1 LLFRQKGL
9 PGIAGVGQHRRM
21 THDAQEPA
29 SPSAEFWE
37 PLHQSAEPVAAP
49 PPNVRLT
56 ELVRDLELA
65 PGRACDLGSGRG
77 GDARWLASQGWHV
90 TATEVSATAV
100 ARIADM
106 AAAQGLDRLR
116 AERHDLSRTL
126 PAGPFDLV
134 CAFYFHSPV
143 AFDRERVLRRAARH
157 VAVGGRLILVD
168 HASTA
173 PWSWRFGDEE
183 PTFPAPEE
191 ALGALVLGDGWS
203 TERCESAERVANG
216 PDGTT
221 ASVTDNVIVV
231 RRRSA

>member
-1 LLFRQKGL
+1 
-9 PGIAGVGQHRRM
+9 M
-21 THDAQEPA
+21 THDAQDLT

-37 PLHQSAEPVAAP
+37 PLHQSAEPVTAP

-65 PGRACDLGSGRG
+65 PGHACDLGSGRG
-77 GDARWLASQGWHV
+77 GDARWLASLGWRV

-100 ARIADM
+100 GRIADM

-134 CAFYFHSPV
+134 YACYFHSPV
-143 AFDRERVLRRAARH
+143 AFGREDVLRRAARQ

-183 PTFPAPEE
+183 PTFPTPEE
-191 ALGALVLGDGWS
+191 TLDVLMLGDGWT

-216 PDGTT
+216 PDGAT
-221 ASVTDNVIVV
+221 ANVTDNVIVV
-231 RRRSA
+231 RRRHA

>member
-1 LLFRQKGL
+1 
-9 PGIAGVGQHRRM
+9 M
-21 THDAQEPA
+21 THDAQNPT

-37 PLHQSAEPVAAP
+37 PLHRSAEAVTAP

-77 GDARWLASQGWHV
+77 GDARWLASLGWHV

-106 AAAQGLDRLR
+106 AAAQGLGRLR
-116 AERHDLSRTL
+116 AERHDLSRSL

-134 CAFYFHSPV
+134 YACYFHSPV
-143 AFDRERVLRRAARH
+143 AFGREEVLRRAAER
-157 VAVGGRLILVD
+157 VAVGGRLVLVD

-183 PTFPAPEE
+183 PTFPTPEE
-191 ALGALVLGDGWS
+191 TLVTLMLGDGWT

-221 ASVTDNVIVV
+221 AGVTDNVIVV
-231 RRRSA
+231 RRHSA

>member
-1 LLFRQKGL
+1 
-9 PGIAGVGQHRRM
+9 M
-21 THDAQEPA
+21 THDGQDLT
-29 SPSAEFWE
+29 SPSTEFWE
-37 PLHQSAEPVAAP
+37 PLHQSAEPVTAP
-49 PPNVRLT
+49 PPNARLT

-65 PGRACDLGSGRG
+65 PGHACDLGSGRG
-77 GDARWLASQGWHV
+77 GDARWLASLGWHV

-126 PAGPFDLV
+126 PTGPFGLV
-134 CAFYFHSPV
+134 YACYFHSPV
-143 AFDRERVLRRAARH
+143 AFGREEVLRRAAQH
-157 VAVGGRLILVD
+157 VAVGGRLVIID

-173 PWSWRFGDEE
+173 PWSWRFEDEE
-183 PTFPAPEE
+183 PAFPTPEE
-191 ALGALVLGDGWS
+191 TLGTLMLADGWI

-221 ASVTDNVIVV
+221 ARVTDNVIVV
-231 RRRSA
+231 RRRHT